1 MKIIITDKDNQLHI
15 KIDTKRFD
23 FDRLEQL
30 KEIIIKAVNNHK
42 KEIILDLS
50 ALEFMES
57 MGLSF
62 IVFALKHIHQANGT
76 LGLTSLSKQPQE
88 LIRLIG
94 LEQLIDDLSVE
105 SLEIGV
111 Q

>member
-1 MKIIITDKDNQLHI
+1 
-15 KIDTKRFD
+15 
-23 FDRLEQL
+23 
-30 KEIIIKAVNNHK
+30 
-42 KEIILDLS
+42 
-50 ALEFMES
+50 
-57 MGLSF
+57 
-62 IVFALKHIHQANGT
+62 
-76 LGLTSLSKQPQE
+76 LSKQPQE

>member
-30 KEIIIKAVNNHK
+30 KEIIREATHNHNTN
-42 KEIILDLS
+42 IVLDLS
-50 ALEFMES
+50 ALEFMDS

-62 IVFALKHIHQANGT
+62 IVFALKHIHQAGGT
-76 LGLTSLSKQPQE
+76 LRLAPLGEQPKE
-88 LIRLIG
+88 LIRLVG
-94 LEQLIDDLSVE
+94 LEQLIDDLSME
-105 SLEIGV
+105 SLAGDR